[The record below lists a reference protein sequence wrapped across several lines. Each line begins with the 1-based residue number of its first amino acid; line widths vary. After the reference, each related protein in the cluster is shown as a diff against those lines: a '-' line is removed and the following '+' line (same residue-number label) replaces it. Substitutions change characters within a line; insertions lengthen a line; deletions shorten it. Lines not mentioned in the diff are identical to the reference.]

1 MMDYSLG
8 KGEFENWIVSDV
20 AFSADTLG
28 KTEAIMYLG
37 NGYMGLRSA
46 AEEPYLQETRNLFI
60 AGTFNKFDLN
70 EVTELPNIADIT
82 KMNIRIDGERFSLEF
97 GEVKNYVK
105 QLNVKRAELTRSFEW
120 TSPKGKALRF
130 HFRRFVSLDN
140 LHLIGMKMEVESLT
154 HPVSISFDSGID
166 SQMTNSGVQHFHE
179 GDRRIFEKK
188 FIQLVQT
195 TTESKVDVVLNTVH
209 DVSVNGRKTDVEPIM
224 GMDRRKVWLQYSI
237 ELQPGDTLDMEKLT
251 TIHTSRDKDL
261 ASTGEYQLD
270 VLRKRSMDNLRTA
283 SSKGYGKLLE
293 EHIAAWN
300 HKVWEKYNFKINSED
315 SFDSL
320 ALRFAIYHLTVMT
333 PAHDERMGIGAK
345 ALSGEGY
352 KGHSFW
358 DTEVFI
364 LPFFIYSNPEVAK
377 SLLKYRYLGLVGA
390 GKKAAENGYEGAMY
404 PWEAAWPTDGEVTPV
419 WGAVDIVTGKQT
431 KIWSGFIE
439 QHITSDIAFAVW
451 QYYKITNDQEFM
463 NQYGYEIIFDTARFW
478 ASRLEWNEQKQEYH
492 INNVVG
498 PDEYKEHV
506 DNNAFTNHMAHFN
519 ISLAMKY
526 YEEMKERNPEIL
538 GGLEDKLK
546 LTDSYHTWEEK
557 IGKIYLPQPRKEDMV
572 IPQDDTYLDKK
583 VINLEKYKN
592 QSKVGTLF
600 NDYNLDQVNEIQV
613 SKQADIMILF
623 LMLENRFSPDVK
635 QANFDYYEPK
645 TLHDSSLSLST
656 HAILANDLGREEM
669 AYSLFRRAAEIDLGP
684 AMNSS
689 DHGVHAASLGGI
701 WQSVVLGFG
710 GVRMVDGKLRINP
723 RLPKHWNDLSFT
735 INWQGSQL
743 HLHMDHSVL
752 SIRTE
757 KEVSLVIEVF
767 GQEYELTGETKI
779 NYKKQNVEV

>member
-1 MMDYSLG
+1 MMNYSLG
-8 KGEFENWIVSDV
+8 KGEFENWVVSDV
-20 AFSADTLG
+20 AFSAGTLG

-82 KMNIRIDGERFSLEF
+82 RMNITIDGERFSLEF
-97 GEVKNYVK
+97 GSVKNYVK
-105 QLNVKRAELTRSFEW
+105 QLNLKTAELVRSFEW

-179 GDRRIFEKK
+179 GDRRIFDKK

-195 TTESKVDVVLNTVH
+195 TTESEVDVVLNTVH
-209 DVSVNGRKTDVEPIM
+209 EIALNGNPADVEPIM
-224 GMDRRKVWLQYSI
+224 GMDRRKVWLQYSL
-237 ELQPGDTLDMEKLT
+237 ELQPGDTLAMEKLT
-251 TIHTSRDKDL
+251 TIHTSRDKEY
-261 ASTGEYQLD
+261 AAQAYQLEL
-270 VLRKRSMDNLRTA
+270 LREKSMENLRAA
-283 SSKGYGKLLE
+283 SSKGYEKVYK
-293 EHIAAWN
+293 EHVAAWDA
-300 HKVWEKYNFKINSED
+300 KVWNKYNFTVNSD
-315 SFDSL
+315 DPFDAL

-377 SLLKYRYLGLVGA
+377 SLLKYRYHGLVGA

-439 QHITSDIAFAVW
+439 QHITADIAFAVW

-463 NQYGYEIIFDTARFW
+463 NQHGYEIIFDTARFW
-478 ASRLEWNEQKQEYH
+478 ASRLEWNEEKQEYH

-526 YEEMKERNPEIL
+526 YEELKETDPEIL
-538 GGLEDKLK
+538 DGLETKLK
-546 LTDSYHTWEEK
+546 LTDSYHTWTEK
-557 IGKIYLPQPRKEDMV
+557 IGKIYLPQPRNEDMV
-572 IPQDDTYLDKK
+572 IPQDDTYLSKK
-583 VINLEKYKN
+583 MIDLEKYKN

-600 NDYNLDQVNEIQV
+600 HDYNLEQVNEIQV

-623 LMLENRFSPDVK
+623 LMLENRFSPEVK

-743 HLHMDHSVL
+743 QLHMDHSTL
-752 SIRTE
+752 TIKTE

-767 GQEYELTGETKI
+767 GQKYEVTDETKI
-779 NYKKQNVEV
+779 NYIKQNVEV

>member
-1 MMDYSLG
+1 MMNYDLG
-8 KGEFENWIVSDV
+8 KGKYANWVVSDV
-20 AFSADTLG
+20 SFSADTLG
-28 KTEAIMYLG
+28 KTESIMYLG
-37 NGYMGLRSA
+37 NGYMGLRSV
-46 AEEPYLQETRNLFI
+46 AEEPYLEETRNLFV
-60 AGTFNKFDLN
+60 AGTFNKFDRN

-82 KMNIRIDGERFSLEF
+82 RVNITIDGERFSLEF
-97 GEVKNYVK
+97 GSVKNYVK
-105 QLNVKRAELTRSFEW
+105 QLNLKTAELIRSFEW
-120 TSPKGKALRF
+120 KSPKGKELRF
-130 HFRRFVSLDN
+130 NFRRFVSLDN

-154 HPVSISFDSGID
+154 HPVSIGFDSGID

-179 GDRRIFEKK
+179 GDKRIFDKK

-195 TTESKVDVVLNTVH
+195 TTESKVDVVLNTAH
-209 DVSVNGRKTDVEPIM
+209 ELSVNGIKVDVEPIM
-224 GMDRRKVWLQYSI
+224 GMDRRKVWLQYSLD
-237 ELQPGDTLDMEKLT
+237 LQPGDTLAMEKLT
-251 TIHTSRDKDL
+251 TIHTSRDKEY
-261 ASTGEYQLD
+261 AAQEYQLEL
-270 VLRKRSMDNLRTA
+270 LREKSMENLRTA
-283 SSKGYGKLLE
+283 SLKGYENVYK
-293 EHIAAWN
+293 EHVAAWDA
-300 HKVWEKYNFKINSED
+300 KVWNKYNFTVNSED
-315 SFDSL
+315 PFDAL

-364 LPFFIYSNPEVAK
+364 IPFFIYSNPEVAK
-377 SLLKYRYLGLVGA
+377 SLLKYRYHGLVGA
-390 GKKAAENGYEGAMY
+390 RKKAAENGYEGTMY
-404 PWEAAWPTDGEVTPV
+404 PWEAAWPTDGEVTPI

-439 QHITSDIAFAVW
+439 QHITADIAFAVW

-463 NQYGYEIIFDTARFW
+463 NLYGYEIIFDTASFW
-478 ASRLEWNEQKQEYH
+478 ASRLEWNEQKQEYQ

-526 YEEMKERNPEIL
+526 YEELKGKNPEIL
-538 GGLEDKLK
+538 EGLESKLK
-546 LTDSYHTWEEK
+546 LTDSYKSWEEK
-557 IGKIYLPQPRKEDMV
+557 LEKIYLPQPRKEDMV
-572 IPQDDTYLDKK
+572 IPQDDTYLNKR
-583 VINLEKYKN
+583 VIDLEKYKN

-600 NDYNLDQVNEIQV
+600 NDYNLEQVNEIQV

-623 LMLENRFSPDVK
+623 LILENRFSPEVK

-656 HAILANDLGREEM
+656 HAILANDLGREEL
-669 AYSLFRRAAEIDLGP
+669 AYSLFRRATEIDLGP

-723 RLPKHWNDLSFT
+723 RLPKHWKDLSFT
-735 INWQGSQL
+735 INWQGSKLQ
-743 HLHMDHSVL
+743 LHMDHSTL
-752 SIRTE
+752 TITTE
-757 KEVSLVIEVF
+757 KEVSLIIEVF
-767 GQEYELTGETKI
+767 GQKYEVTGETKI